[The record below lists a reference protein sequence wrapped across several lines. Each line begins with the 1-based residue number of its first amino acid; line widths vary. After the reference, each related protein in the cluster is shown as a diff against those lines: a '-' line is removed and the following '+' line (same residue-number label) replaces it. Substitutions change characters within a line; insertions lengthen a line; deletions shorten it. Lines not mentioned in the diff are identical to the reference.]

1 MISKSISESSY
12 LHPEV
17 YVDTQWLEEHINDPK
32 IRIAGLSTE
41 RIFQVTD
48 ILV

>member
-1 MISKSISESSY
+1 MISKSLSESSY

-17 YVDTQWLEEHINDPK
+17 YVDTQWLEEHIHDPK
-32 IRIAGLSTE
+32 LSIAGLSTE
-41 RIFQVTD
+41 RIFQGTD